1 MVAKGAVLA
10 PDVDPDKL
18 SVKCT
23 PSPELMQKR
32 LDSKNEQIAELERK
46 LAAATAAAGA
56 GAPVPA
62 PAPVAAAGADVELVG
77 QPADEVSPPRLFR
90 RSALAMS
97 STSAPTA
104 NPLAIRDGLPKYSKI
119 AATHVVPAITEA
131 LADLDS
137 GLSTIEAD
145 LAATPSSFAD
155 VVEPLEKLRFPLE
168 YSWGVVGHL
177 NGVKNSDE
185 LRAAHAEMQ
194 PQVVQAMMKMTQSK
208 PVYDAFA
215 ALEKDAAKLT
225 PAEARIVEA
234 SVRDMRNGGVALEGA
249 AKERYVEKH
258 VDKHGPA
265 AALLLLLPTAPPL
278 LLPAIAPLLTLLRL
292 LRLCYYYSHYE
303 LTPFASQVR

>member
-1 MVAKGAVLA
+1 MT
-10 PDVDPDKL
+10 
-18 SVKCT
+18 VKAH
-23 PSPELMQKR
+23 L
-32 LDSKNEQIAELERK
+32 L
-46 LAAATAAAGA
+46 LAAASRAAYAMPGRPAFRGA
-56 GAPVPA
+56 A
-62 PAPVAAAGADVELVG
+62 
-77 QPADEVSPPRLFR
+77 PRLPR
-90 RSALAMS
+90 RPALAMS
-97 STSAPTA
+97 SSAPTA

-177 NGVKNSDE
+177 NGVCNSDD

-234 SVRDMRNGGVALEGA
+234 SVRGMRNGGVALEGA

-258 VDKHGPA
+258 APA
-265 AALLLLLPTAPPL
+265 AALLLLLLLRPLPL
-278 LLPAIAPLLTLLRL
+278 LLPSSRCCAYAT
-292 LRLCYYYSHYE
+292 
-303 LTPFASQVR
+303 TTATTN